1 MLNSKNEKEKNETEK
16 NIRIKHKSI
25 NFHFYRNL
33 WGTECVYQDSATIVE
48 LMLKQKWK
56 WNFFLQKESSI
67 IAGGVP
73 VVVQLIELL

>member
-25 NFHFYRNL
+25 NFHLYRNL

-48 LMLKQKWK
+48 LMLKQK
-56 WNFFLQKESSI
+56 
-67 IAGGVP
+67 
-73 VVVQLIELL
+73 